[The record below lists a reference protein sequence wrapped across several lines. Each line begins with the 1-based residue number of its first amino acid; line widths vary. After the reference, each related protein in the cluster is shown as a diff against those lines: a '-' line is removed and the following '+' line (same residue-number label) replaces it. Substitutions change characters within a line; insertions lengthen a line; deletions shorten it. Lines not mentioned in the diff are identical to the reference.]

1 MLNGVILS
9 KLQTMDEILNE
20 LRSLKN
26 VKISQLEKDWLVKRA
41 IERELQVL
49 SEIVIDI
56 CQRIIAMADQ
66 SPATTGVESV
76 QRCVNLGALAS
87 IEPYRKMIQFRNFI
101 VHRYEQVDLAILV
114 DIVNNRLD
122 DFDLFRKEVMNYGSS

>member
-20 LRSLKN
+20 LRSLED
-26 VKISQLEKDWLVKRA
+26 VKTSQLEEDWLIRRA
-41 IERELQVL
+41 IERDLQVL
-49 SEIVIDI
+49 SEIVIDV
-56 CQRIIAMADQ
+56 CQRLIAMADQ
-66 SPATTGVESV
+66 SPATTGVEAV
-76 QRCVNLGALAS
+76 QRCVKMGALAS
-87 IEPYRKMIQFRNFI
+87 MEPYRKMIQFRNFI

-122 DFDLFRKEVMNYGSS
+122 DFELFRKEVMDYGSS

>member
-20 LRSLKN
+20 LRSLKD
-26 VKISQLEKDWLVKRA
+26 VKTSQLEEDWLIKRA
-41 IERELQVL
+41 IERDLQVL
-49 SEIVIDI
+49 SEIVIDV
-56 CQRIIAMADQ
+56 CQRLIAMADQ
-66 SPATTGVESV
+66 SPATTGVDAV
-76 QRCVNLGALAS
+76 QRCVKMGALTS
-87 IEPYRKMIQFRNFI
+87 MEPYRKMIQFRNFI

-122 DFDLFRKEVMNYGSS
+122 DFELFRKEVMNYGSS

>member
-20 LRSLKN
+20 LRSLKD
-26 VKISQLEKDWLVKRA
+26 VKASQLEEDWLIRRA
-41 IERELQVL
+41 IERDLQVL
-49 SEIVIDI
+49 SEIVIDV
-56 CQRIIAMADQ
+56 CQRLIALADQ
-66 SPATTGVESV
+66 SPATTGVQAV
-76 QRCVNLGALAS
+76 QRCVKMGALAS
-87 IEPYRKMIQFRNFI
+87 MEPYRKMIQFRSFI

-122 DFDLFRKEVMNYGSS
+122 NFELFRKEVMDYGSS